1 MEGRKMS
8 KSSLSVLAKAVA
20 SKRGLT
26 QAEAER
32 FIATMFEVA
41 GAGIQE
47 DKLLKMKWLG
57 TFKITSV
64 KDRESVD
71 VNTGERILIEGRDKI
86 SFTPDNILKE
96 IINKPFAQFETV
108 VVNDGVDFSDIDE
121 KFANMEREEELQLQ
135 KEQELQLLKGQECHD
150 EEVVQEEQNAE
161 LPQKAELSQEE
172 EHSQE
177 VELNED
183 LPQEEELSQEEEHS
197 QEVELNEELPQE
209 AKKSQESLL
218 DAELESQEG
227 GQKDELPQEVNTPI
241 SEETVA
247 LSSELKN
254 AEISEDDIP
263 ETSEDN
269 ISQTSEDDI
278 PETSEDDIP
287 ETSEDN
293 ISQTSE
299 DTISKTEENGIP
311 EEVGMLISHLKE
323 NGSAAEEIERVEEAK
338 VKEEAEAPKAAEAH
352 VEKTPAEEKIVVS
365 QSDVENKKQ
374 SEYDETLD
382 EDEAYASDR
391 HHFVIPKYVV
401 ALVCVVFVALLGG
414 LCWFAF
420 IYGKMQARQ
429 EQMEMQ
435 LKAIK
440 PQPQPKPKP
449 KVVAPV
455 DTAKSVASL
464 DDKTDAENAPVNGAQ
479 ANNEQTDHSQL
490 AMKKKAKQ
498 DSIRMAQANNAV
510 KMAEKASEYLNDPR
524 IRTGAYRIVGVEK
537 TVTVKSGQTL
547 AGLSKLYLG
556 PGMECYMQAINGCS
570 EIKSG
575 QKVKIPK
582 LELKRKG
589 KKN

>member
-1 MEGRKMS
+1 
-8 KSSLSVLAKAVA
+8 
-20 SKRGLT
+20 
-26 QAEAER
+26 
-32 FIATMFEVA
+32 MFEVA
-41 GAGIQE
+41 GDGIQE

-57 TFKITSV
+57 AFKITSV

-108 VVNDGVDFSDIDE
+108 VVNDGIDFSDIDE
-121 KFANMEREEELQLQ
+121 KFANMEREEEELQLQ
-135 KEQELQLLKGQECHD
+135 KEQECHDKKEQECHD

-161 LPQKAELSQEE
+161 QPQKEDLSQEEEQPREE

-183 LPQEEELSQEEEHS
+183 LS
-197 QEVELNEELPQE
+197 QE

-218 DAELESQEG
+218 DAELQSQEG
-227 GQKDELPQEVNTPI
+227 GQKDELSQEANTPI

-254 AEISEDDIP
+254 AEISEDDIS

-269 ISQTSEDDI
+269 ISQTSD
-278 PETSEDDIP
+278 
-287 ETSEDN
+287 
-293 ISQTSE
+293 

-311 EEVGMLISHLKE
+311 EEVGMLISHLKKNE
-323 NGSAAEEIERVEEAK
+323 SEAEEIEKVEETK
-338 VKEEAEAPKAAEAH
+338 VKEEAEVPKAAEAH
-352 VEKTPAEEKIVVS
+352 VEKTPAEAKVVVS
-365 QSDVENKKQ
+365 QLNVENKKQ
-374 SEYDETLD
+374 PEYDETLD
-382 EDEAYASDR
+382 EDEAYASD
-391 HHFVIPKYVV
+391 HHHLVIPKYVV
-401 ALVCVVFVALLGG
+401 ALVSVVFVALLGG

-449 KVVAPV
+449 TVVAPV
-455 DTAKSVASL
+455 DTAKSVASS
-464 DDKTDAENAPVNGAQ
+464 DDKTDAENVLANGAQ
-479 ANNEQTDHSQL
+479 ANNEQTDHAQL

-510 KMAEKASEYLNDPR
+510 KMAEKASVYLNDPR

-537 TVTVKSGQTL
+537 TVTAKSGQTL

-570 EIKSG
+570 EIKPG

>member
-1 MEGRKMS
+1 MS

-41 GAGIQE
+41 GDGIQE

-96 IINKPFAQFETV
+96 IVNKPFAQFETV
-108 VVNDGVDFSDIDE
+108 VVNDGIDFSDIDE
-121 KFANMEREEELQLQ
+121 KFANMEREEEELQLQ
-135 KEQELQLLKGQECHD
+135 KEQECHD
-150 EEVVQEEQNAE
+150 EEVVQEEQ
-161 LPQKAELSQEE
+161 PQK
-172 EHSQE
+172 
-177 VELNED
+177 
-183 LPQEEELSQEEEHS
+183 EELSQEEE
-197 QEVELNEELPQE
+197 QP
-209 AKKSQESLL
+209 QESLL
-218 DAELESQEG
+218 DAELQSQEG
-227 GQKDELPQEVNTPI
+227 GQKDELSQEANTPI

-254 AEISEDDIP
+254 AEISEDDIS

-269 ISQTSEDDI
+269 ISQTSD
-278 PETSEDDIP
+278 
-287 ETSEDN
+287 
-293 ISQTSE
+293 

-323 NGSAAEEIERVEEAK
+323 NKSEAEEIERVEEAK
-338 VKEEAEAPKAAEAH
+338 VKEEAEVPKAAEAY
-352 VEKTPAEEKIVVS
+352 VEETPAEAKVVVS
-365 QSDVENKKQ
+365 QTNVENKKQ
-374 SEYDETLD
+374 PEYDETLD

-391 HHFVIPKYVV
+391 HHLVIPKYVV
-401 ALVCVVFVALLGG
+401 ALVSVVFVALLGG

-449 KVVAPV
+449 TVVAPV
-455 DTAKSVASL
+455 DTAKSVASS
-464 DDKTDAENAPVNGAQ
+464 DDKTDAENVLANGAQ
-479 ANNEQTDHSQL
+479 TNNEQTDHAQL

-510 KMAEKASEYLNDPR
+510 KMAEKASVYLNDPR

-537 TVTVKSGQTL
+537 TMTAKSGQTL

-570 EIKSG
+570 EIKPG

>member
-1 MEGRKMS
+1 MS

-41 GAGIQE
+41 GDGIQE

-108 VVNDGVDFSDIDE
+108 VVNDGIDFSDIDE

-135 KEQELQLLKGQECHD
+135 KEQECHD

-161 LPQKAELSQEE
+161 QPQKEELSQEEEQPREE

-177 VELNED
+177 VELNEN
-183 LPQEEELSQEEEHS
+183 LS
-197 QEVELNEELPQE
+197 QE

-218 DAELESQEG
+218 DAELQSQEG
-227 GQKDELPQEVNTPI
+227 GQKDELSQEVNTPI

-254 AEISEDDIP
+254 AEISEDDIS

-269 ISQTSEDDI
+269 ISQTSD
-278 PETSEDDIP
+278 
-287 ETSEDN
+287 
-293 ISQTSE
+293 

-323 NGSAAEEIERVEEAK
+323 NKSEAEEIERVEEAK
-338 VKEEAEAPKAAEAH
+338 VKEEAEVPKAAEAH
-352 VEKTPAEEKIVVS
+352 VEKTPEEAKVVVL
-365 QSDVENKKQ
+365 QSNVENKKQ
-374 SEYDETLD
+374 PEYAETLD
-382 EDEAYASDR
+382 EDEAYASD
-391 HHFVIPKYVV
+391 HHHLVIPKYVV
-401 ALVCVVFVALLGG
+401 ALVSVVFVALLGG

-449 KVVAPV
+449 TVVAPV
-455 DTAKSVASL
+455 DTAKSVASSA
-464 DDKTDAENAPVNGAQ
+464 DKTDAENALANGAQ
-479 ANNEQTDHSQL
+479 ANNEQTDHAQL

-510 KMAEKASEYLNDPR
+510 KMAEKASVYLNDPR

-537 TVTVKSGQTL
+537 TVTAKSGQTL

-570 EIKSG
+570 EIKPG

>member
-1 MEGRKMS
+1 MS

-108 VVNDGVDFSDIDE
+108 VVNDGVDFSEIDE
-121 KFANMEREEELQLQ
+121 KFANMEREEEELQLQ
-135 KEQELQLLKGQECHD
+135 KEQEQQLQKEQVSHD
-150 EEVVQEEQNAE
+150 EEVVLEEQNAE
-161 LPQKAELSQEE
+161 LPREEELPQKEELSQEE
-172 EHSQE
+172 EQPREEVHSQE
-177 VELNED
+177 VELNGD
-183 LPQEEELSQEEEHS
+183 LS
-197 QEVELNEELPQE
+197 QE

-218 DAELESQEG
+218 DAELQSQEG
-227 GQKDELPQEVNTPI
+227 GQKDELTHEVNTPI

-254 AEISEDDIP
+254 AEISEDDIS

-269 ISQTSEDDI
+269 
-278 PETSEDDIP
+278 IP

-293 ISQTSE
+293 ISQTSD

-311 EEVGMLISHLKE
+311 DEVGILISHLKE
-323 NGSAAEEIERVEEAK
+323 NDSAAEEIERVEEAK
-338 VKEEAEAPKAAEAH
+338 VKEEAEVPKAAEAH
-352 VEKTPAEEKIVVS
+352 VEKTPAEAKVVVS
-365 QSDVENKKQ
+365 QSNVEDKKQ
-374 SEYDETLD
+374 PEYDETLD

-391 HHFVIPKYVV
+391 HHLVIPKYVV
-401 ALVCVVFVALLGG
+401 ALVSVVFVALLGG

-449 KVVAPV
+449 TVVAPV
-455 DTAKSVASL
+455 DTAKSVASS
-464 DDKTDAENAPVNGAQ
+464 DDKTDAENVPANGAQ
-479 ANNEQTDHSQL
+479 VNNEQTDHAQL

-498 DSIRMAQANNAV
+498 DSIWMAQANNAV

-537 TVTVKSGQTL
+537 TVTAKSGQTL
-547 AGLSKLYLG
+547 AGLSKLHLG

-570 EIKSG
+570 EIKPG

>member
-41 GAGIQE
+41 GDGIQE

-108 VVNDGVDFSDIDE
+108 VVNDGIDFSDIDE
-121 KFANMEREEELQLQ
+121 KFANMEREEEELQLQ
-135 KEQELQLLKGQECHD
+135 KEQECHD

-161 LPQKAELSQEE
+161 LPQKEDLSQEEEQPREE

-183 LPQEEELSQEEEHS
+183 LS
-197 QEVELNEELPQE
+197 QE

-218 DAELESQEG
+218 DAELQSQEG
-227 GQKDELPQEVNTPI
+227 GQKDELSQEANTPI

-254 AEISEDDIP
+254 AEISEDDIS

-269 ISQTSEDDI
+269 ISQTSD
-278 PETSEDDIP
+278 
-287 ETSEDN
+287 
-293 ISQTSE
+293 

-323 NGSAAEEIERVEEAK
+323 NKSEAEEIEKVEETK
-338 VKEEAEAPKAAEAH
+338 VKEEAEVPKAAEAH
-352 VEKTPAEEKIVVS
+352 VEKTPEEAKVVVS
-365 QSDVENKKQ
+365 QSNVENKKQ
-374 SEYDETLD
+374 PEYDETLD

-391 HHFVIPKYVV
+391 HHLVIPKYVV
-401 ALVCVVFVALLGG
+401 ALVSVVFLALLGG

-455 DTAKSVASL
+455 DTAKSVASS
-464 DDKTDAENAPVNGAQ
+464 DDKTDAENALANGAQ
-479 ANNEQTDHSQL
+479 ANNEQTDHAQL

-510 KMAEKASEYLNDPR
+510 KMAEKASVYLNDPR

-537 TVTVKSGQTL
+537 TVTAKSGQTL

-570 EIKSG
+570 EIKPG

>member
-1 MEGRKMS
+1 MS

-41 GAGIQE
+41 GDGIQE

-108 VVNDGVDFSDIDE
+108 VVNDGIDFSDIDE
-121 KFANMEREEELQLQ
+121 KFANMEREEEELQLQ
-135 KEQELQLLKGQECHD
+135 KEQECHD

-161 LPQKAELSQEE
+161 QPQNEDLSQEE
-172 EHSQE
+172 EQ
-177 VELNED
+177 
-183 LPQEEELSQEEEHS
+183 P
-197 QEVELNEELPQE
+197 
-209 AKKSQESLL
+209 QESLL
-218 DAELESQEG
+218 DAELQSQEG
-227 GQKDELPQEVNTPI
+227 GKKDELSQEANTPI

-254 AEISEDDIP
+254 AEISKDDIS

-269 ISQTSEDDI
+269 ISQTSD
-278 PETSEDDIP
+278 
-287 ETSEDN
+287 
-293 ISQTSE
+293 

-323 NGSAAEEIERVEEAK
+323 NESEAEERVEEAK
-338 VKEEAEAPKAAEAH
+338 VKEEAEVPKAAEAY
-352 VEKTPAEEKIVVS
+352 VEETPAEAKVVVS
-365 QSDVENKKQ
+365 QTNVENKKQ
-374 SEYDETLD
+374 PEYDETLD
-382 EDEAYASDR
+382 EDEAYASD
-391 HHFVIPKYVV
+391 HHHLVIPKYVV
-401 ALVCVVFVALLGG
+401 ALVSVVFVALLGG

-455 DTAKSVASL
+455 DTAKSVASS
-464 DDKTDAENAPVNGAQ
+464 DDKTDAENVLANGAQ
-479 ANNEQTDHSQL
+479 TNNEQTDHAQL

-510 KMAEKASEYLNDPR
+510 KMAEKASVYLNDPR

-537 TVTVKSGQTL
+537 TVTAKSGQTL

-570 EIKSG
+570 EIKPG

-582 LELKRKG
+582 LKLKRKG

>member
-1 MEGRKMS
+1 MS

-41 GAGIQE
+41 GDGIQE

-108 VVNDGVDFSDIDE
+108 VVNDGIDFSDIDE
-121 KFANMEREEELQLQ
+121 KFANMEREEEELQLQ
-135 KEQELQLLKGQECHD
+135 KEQECHD
-150 EEVVQEEQNAE
+150 EEVVQEEQ
-161 LPQKAELSQEE
+161 PQKEELSQEEEQPREE

-183 LPQEEELSQEEEHS
+183 LS
-197 QEVELNEELPQE
+197 QE

-218 DAELESQEG
+218 DAELQSQEG
-227 GQKDELPQEVNTPI
+227 GKKDELSQEANTPI

-254 AEISEDDIP
+254 AEISEDNISV
-263 ETSEDN
+263 TSEDN
-269 ISQTSEDDI
+269 ISQTS
-278 PETSEDDIP
+278 
-287 ETSEDN
+287 N
-293 ISQTSE
+293 
-299 DTISKTEENGIP
+299 DTISQTEENGIP

-323 NGSAAEEIERVEEAK
+323 NKSEAEEIERVEEAK
-338 VKEEAEAPKAAEAH
+338 VKEEAEVPKAAEAH
-352 VEKTPAEEKIVVS
+352 VEKTPAEEKVVVS
-365 QSDVENKKQ
+365 QSNVENKKQ
-374 SEYDETLD
+374 PEYDETLD

-391 HHFVIPKYVV
+391 HHLVIPKYVV
-401 ALVCVVFVALLGG
+401 ALVSVVFVALLGG

-449 KVVAPV
+449 TVVAPV
-455 DTAKSVASL
+455 DTAKSVASS
-464 DDKTDAENAPVNGAQ
+464 DDKTDAENVQANGAQ
-479 ANNEQTDHSQL
+479 ANNEQTDHAQL

-510 KMAEKASEYLNDPR
+510 KMAEKASVYLNDPR

-537 TVTVKSGQTL
+537 TVTAKSGQTL

-570 EIKSG
+570 EIKPG

>member
-41 GAGIQE
+41 GDGIQE

-108 VVNDGVDFSDIDE
+108 VVNDGIDFSDIDE
-121 KFANMEREEELQLQ
+121 KFANMEREEEELQLQ
-135 KEQELQLLKGQECHD
+135 KEQECHD
-150 EEVVQEEQNAE
+150 EEMVQEEQNAE
-161 LPQKAELSQEE
+161 QPQ
-172 EHSQE
+172 
-177 VELNED
+177 NED
-183 LPQEEELSQEEEHS
+183 LS
-197 QEVELNEELPQE
+197 QE

-218 DAELESQEG
+218 DAELQSQEG
-227 GQKDELPQEVNTPI
+227 GQKDDLSQEANTPI

-247 LSSELKN
+247 LSSELKY
-254 AEISEDDIP
+254 AEISEDDIS

-269 ISQTSEDDI
+269 ISQTSD
-278 PETSEDDIP
+278 
-287 ETSEDN
+287 
-293 ISQTSE
+293 

-311 EEVGMLISHLKE
+311 EEVGILISHLKE
-323 NGSAAEEIERVEEAK
+323 NESEAEEIERVEEAK
-338 VKEEAEAPKAAEAH
+338 VKEEAEVPKAAEAH
-352 VEKTPAEEKIVVS
+352 VEKTPEEAKVVVS
-365 QSDVENKKQ
+365 QSNVENKKQ
-374 SEYDETLD
+374 PEYDETLD
-382 EDEAYASDR
+382 EDEAYASD
-391 HHFVIPKYVV
+391 HHHLVIPKYVV
-401 ALVCVVFVALLGG
+401 ALVSVVFVALLGG

-455 DTAKSVASL
+455 DTAKSVASS
-464 DDKTDAENAPVNGAQ
+464 DDKTDAENALANGVQ
-479 ANNEQTDHSQL
+479 ANNEQTDHAQL

-510 KMAEKASEYLNDPR
+510 KMAEKASVYLNDPR

-537 TVTVKSGQTL
+537 TVTTKSGQTL

-570 EIKSG
+570 EIKPG

>member
-41 GAGIQE
+41 GDGIQE

-96 IINKPFAQFETV
+96 IVNKPFAQFETV
-108 VVNDGVDFSDIDE
+108 VVNDGIDFSDIDE
-121 KFANMEREEELQLQ
+121 KFANMEREEEELQLQ
-135 KEQELQLLKGQECHD
+135 KEQECHD

-161 LPQKAELSQEE
+161 QPQNEDLSQEE
-172 EHSQE
+172 EQ
-177 VELNED
+177 
-183 LPQEEELSQEEEHS
+183 P
-197 QEVELNEELPQE
+197 
-209 AKKSQESLL
+209 QESLL
-218 DAELESQEG
+218 DAELQSQEG
-227 GQKDELPQEVNTPI
+227 GQKDELSQEANTPI

-254 AEISEDDIP
+254 AEISEDNISV
-263 ETSEDN
+263 TSEDN
-269 ISQTSEDDI
+269 ISQTSD
-278 PETSEDDIP
+278 
-287 ETSEDN
+287 
-293 ISQTSE
+293 

-323 NGSAAEEIERVEEAK
+323 NKSEAEEIERVEEAK
-338 VKEEAEAPKAAEAH
+338 VKEEAEVPKAAEVH
-352 VEKTPAEEKIVVS
+352 VEETPAEAKVVAS
-365 QSDVENKKQ
+365 QSNVENKKQ
-374 SEYDETLD
+374 PEYDETLN

-401 ALVCVVFVALLGG
+401 ALVSVVFVALLGG

-449 KVVAPV
+449 TVVAPV
-455 DTAKSVASL
+455 DTAKSVASS
-464 DDKTDAENAPVNGAQ
+464 DDKTDAENVQANGAQ
-479 ANNEQTDHSQL
+479 ANNEQTDHAQL

-510 KMAEKASEYLNDPR
+510 KMAEKASVYLNDPR

-537 TVTVKSGQTL
+537 TVTAKSGQTL

-570 EIKSG
+570 EIKPG

>member
-1 MEGRKMS
+1 MS

-121 KFANMEREEELQLQ
+121 KFANMEREEELLLQ
-135 KEQELQLLKGQECHD
+135 KEQERHD
-150 EEVVQEEQNAE
+150 DEMVLEEQNAE
-161 LPQKAELSQEE
+161 QPQELDQNVRQSREEEQSQENLPDAELQSQENLSDAKLQ
-172 EHSQE
+172 SQDDGE
-177 VELNED
+177 KND
-183 LPQEEELSQEEEHS
+183 L
-197 QEVELNEELPQE
+197 
-209 AKKSQESLL
+209 SQESLL
-218 DAELESQEG
+218 NEELTQENN
-227 GQKDELPQEVNTPI
+227 QKVEQPQEVKSPI
-241 SEETVA
+241 SEENVA

-254 AEISEDDIP
+254 V
-263 ETSEDN
+263 ETSADDF
-269 ISQTSEDDI
+269 SE
-278 PETSEDDIP
+278 T
-287 ETSEDN
+287 
-293 ISQTSE
+293 
-299 DTISKTEENGIP
+299 
-311 EEVGMLISHLKE
+311 
-323 NGSAAEEIERVEEAK
+323 
-338 VKEEAEAPKAAEAH
+338 
-352 VEKTPAEEKIVVS
+352 
-365 QSDVENKKQ
+365 
-374 SEYDETLD
+374 
-382 EDEAYASDR
+382 YASDR
-391 HHFVIPKYVV
+391 HHLVIPKYVV

-420 IYGKMQARQ
+420 TYGKMQARQ

-449 KVVAPV
+449 TVVASV
-455 DTAKSVASL
+455 DTAKSVASS
-464 DDKTDAENAPVNGAQ
+464 DDKTDAENAQANGAQ
-479 ANNEQTDHSQL
+479 ANNAQADHALL

-537 TVTVKSGQTL
+537 TVTAKSGQTL

-570 EIKSG
+570 EIKTG

>member
-41 GAGIQE
+41 GDGIQE

-108 VVNDGVDFSDIDE
+108 VVNDGIDFSDIDE
-121 KFANMEREEELQLQ
+121 KFANMEREEEQLQLQ
-135 KEQELQLLKGQECHD
+135 KEQECHD

-161 LPQKAELSQEE
+161 QPQKEELSQEEEQPREE

-183 LPQEEELSQEEEHS
+183 LS
-197 QEVELNEELPQE
+197 QE

-218 DAELESQEG
+218 DAELQSQEG
-227 GQKDELPQEVNTPI
+227 GQKDELSQEVNTPI

-254 AEISEDDIP
+254 AEISEDDIS

-269 ISQTSEDDI
+269 ISQTSD
-278 PETSEDDIP
+278 
-287 ETSEDN
+287 
-293 ISQTSE
+293 

-311 EEVGMLISHLKE
+311 EEVGMLISHLKKNE
-323 NGSAAEEIERVEEAK
+323 SEAEERVEEAK
-338 VKEEAEAPKAAEAH
+338 VKEEAEVPKAAEAH
-352 VEKTPAEEKIVVS
+352 VEKTPAEAKVVVS
-365 QSDVENKKQ
+365 QSNVENKKQ
-374 SEYDETLD
+374 PEYDETLD
-382 EDEAYASDR
+382 EDEAYASD
-391 HHFVIPKYVV
+391 HHHLVIPKYVV
-401 ALVCVVFVALLGG
+401 ALVSVVFVALLGG

-455 DTAKSVASL
+455 DTAKSVASS
-464 DDKTDAENAPVNGAQ
+464 DDKTDAANALANGAQ
-479 ANNEQTDHSQL
+479 ANNEQTDHAQL

-510 KMAEKASEYLNDPR
+510 KMAEKASVYLNDPR

-537 TVTVKSGQTL
+537 TVTAKSGQTL
-547 AGLSKLYLG
+547 AGLSKHYLG

-570 EIKSG
+570 EIKPG

>member
-1 MEGRKMS
+1 MEGRKMN

-41 GAGIQE
+41 GDGIQE

-108 VVNDGVDFSDIDE
+108 VVNDGIDFSDIDE
-121 KFANMEREEELQLQ
+121 KFANMEREEEELQLQ
-135 KEQELQLLKGQECHD
+135 KEQECHD
-150 EEVVQEEQNAE
+150 EEVVQEEQ
-161 LPQKAELSQEE
+161 PQKEELSQEEEQPREE

-183 LPQEEELSQEEEHS
+183 LSQEEE
-197 QEVELNEELPQE
+197 QP
-209 AKKSQESLL
+209 QESLL
-218 DAELESQEG
+218 DAELQAQEG
-227 GQKDELPQEVNTPI
+227 GQKDELFQEANTPI

-254 AEISEDDIP
+254 AEISEDDIS

-269 ISQTSEDDI
+269 ISQTSD
-278 PETSEDDIP
+278 
-287 ETSEDN
+287 
-293 ISQTSE
+293 

-323 NGSAAEEIERVEEAK
+323 NKSEAEEIERVEEAK
-338 VKEEAEAPKAAEAH
+338 VKEEAEVLKAAEAY
-352 VEKTPAEEKIVVS
+352 VEETPAEAKVVVS
-365 QSDVENKKQ
+365 QTNVENKKQ
-374 SEYDETLD
+374 LEYDETLD
-382 EDEAYASDR
+382 EDEAYTSDR
-391 HHFVIPKYVV
+391 HHLVIPKYVV
-401 ALVCVVFVALLGG
+401 ALVSVVFVALLGG

-455 DTAKSVASL
+455 DTAKSVASS
-464 DDKTDAENAPVNGAQ
+464 DDKTDAENVLANGAQ
-479 ANNEQTDHSQL
+479 ANNEQTDHAQL

-510 KMAEKASEYLNDPR
+510 KMAEKASVYLNDPR

-537 TVTVKSGQTL
+537 TVTAKSGQTL

-570 EIKSG
+570 EIKPG

>member
-1 MEGRKMS
+1 MS

-41 GAGIQE
+41 GDGIQE

-108 VVNDGVDFSDIDE
+108 VVNDGIDFSDIDE
-121 KFANMEREEELQLQ
+121 KFANMEREEEELQLQ
-135 KEQELQLLKGQECHD
+135 KEQECHDEKEQECHD

-161 LPQKAELSQEE
+161 QPQKEDLSQEEEQPREE

-183 LPQEEELSQEEEHS
+183 LS
-197 QEVELNEELPQE
+197 QE

-218 DAELESQEG
+218 DAELQSQEG
-227 GQKDELPQEVNTPI
+227 GQKDDLSQEANTPI

-254 AEISEDDIP
+254 AEISEDDIS

-269 ISQTSEDDI
+269 ISQTSD
-278 PETSEDDIP
+278 
-287 ETSEDN
+287 
-293 ISQTSE
+293 

-311 EEVGMLISHLKE
+311 EEVGMLISHLKKNE
-323 NGSAAEEIERVEEAK
+323 SEAEEIERVEEAK
-338 VKEEAEAPKAAEAH
+338 VKEEAEVPKAAEAH
-352 VEKTPAEEKIVVS
+352 VEKTPAEAKVVVS
-365 QSDVENKKQ
+365 QSNVENKKQ
-374 SEYDETLD
+374 PEYDETLD
-382 EDEAYASDR
+382 EDEAYASD
-391 HHFVIPKYVV
+391 HHHLVIPKYVV
-401 ALVCVVFVALLGG
+401 ALVSVVFVALLGG

-449 KVVAPV
+449 TVVAPV
-455 DTAKSVASL
+455 DTAKSVASS
-464 DDKTDAENAPVNGAQ
+464 DDKTDAENALANGAQ
-479 ANNEQTDHSQL
+479 ANNEQTDHAQL

-510 KMAEKASEYLNDPR
+510 KMAEKASVYLNDPR

-537 TVTVKSGQTL
+537 TVTAKSGQTL

-570 EIKSG
+570 EIKPG

>member
-1 MEGRKMS
+1 MEGRKMN

-41 GAGIQE
+41 GASIQE

-86 SFTPDNILKE
+86 SFTPDNIMKE

-121 KFANMEREEELQLQ
+121 KFANMEREEEELRLQ
-135 KEQELQLLKGQECHD
+135 KEQECHD
-150 EEVVQEEQNAE
+150 DEVVLEEQNAE
-161 LPQKAELSQEE
+161 QPQELDQNVRQSREEEQSQENLPDAELQSQENLPDAE
-172 EHSQE
+172 LQSQDDGE
-177 VELNED
+177 KND
-183 LPQEEELSQEEEHS
+183 L
-197 QEVELNEELPQE
+197 
-209 AKKSQESLL
+209 SQESLL
-218 DAELESQEG
+218 NEELTQENN
-227 GQKDELPQEVNTPI
+227 QKVEQPQEVKSPI
-241 SEETVA
+241 SEENVA

-254 AEISEDDIP
+254 V
-263 ETSEDN
+263 ETSADDF
-269 ISQTSEDDI
+269 SE
-278 PETSEDDIP
+278 T
-287 ETSEDN
+287 
-293 ISQTSE
+293 
-299 DTISKTEENGIP
+299 
-311 EEVGMLISHLKE
+311 
-323 NGSAAEEIERVEEAK
+323 
-338 VKEEAEAPKAAEAH
+338 
-352 VEKTPAEEKIVVS
+352 
-365 QSDVENKKQ
+365 
-374 SEYDETLD
+374 
-382 EDEAYASDR
+382 YASDR
-391 HHFVIPKYVV
+391 HHLVIPKYVV

-420 IYGKMQARQ
+420 TYGKMQARQ

-435 LKAIK
+435 LKATQSQSK
-440 PQPQPKPKP
+440 P
-449 KVVAPV
+449 VAAVPV
-455 DTAKSVASL
+455 DTAKSVASSDEKDL
-464 DDKTDAENAPVNGAQ
+464 SAKMDVESAQANGAQ
-479 ANNEQTDHSQL
+479 ANNAQADHAQL

-537 TVTVKSGQTL
+537 TVTAKSGQTL

-570 EIKSG
+570 EIKTG

>member
-1 MEGRKMS
+1 MS

-32 FIATMFEVA
+32 FITTMFEVA
-41 GAGIQE
+41 GDGIQE

-108 VVNDGVDFSDIDE
+108 VVNDGIDFSDIDE
-121 KFANMEREEELQLQ
+121 KFANMEREEEELQLQ
-135 KEQELQLLKGQECHD
+135 KEQECHD

-161 LPQKAELSQEE
+161 QPQKEDLSQEE
-172 EHSQE
+172 EQ
-177 VELNED
+177 
-183 LPQEEELSQEEEHS
+183 P
-197 QEVELNEELPQE
+197 
-209 AKKSQESLL
+209 QESLL
-218 DAELESQEG
+218 DAELQSQEG
-227 GQKDELPQEVNTPI
+227 GQKDELSQEANTPI

-254 AEISEDDIP
+254 AEISEDDIS

-269 ISQTSEDDI
+269 ISQTSD
-278 PETSEDDIP
+278 
-287 ETSEDN
+287 
-293 ISQTSE
+293 

-323 NGSAAEEIERVEEAK
+323 NESEAEEIERVEEVK
-338 VKEEAEAPKAAEAH
+338 VKEEAEVPKAAEAH
-352 VEKTPAEEKIVVS
+352 VEKTPAEAKVVVS
-365 QSDVENKKQ
+365 QSNVENKKQ
-374 SEYDETLD
+374 PEYDETLD

-391 HHFVIPKYVV
+391 HHLVIPKYVV
-401 ALVCVVFVALLGG
+401 ALVSVVFVALLGG

-449 KVVAPV
+449 TVVAPV
-455 DTAKSVASL
+455 DIAKSVASS
-464 DDKTDAENAPVNGAQ
+464 DDKTDAENVQANGAQ
-479 ANNEQTDHSQL
+479 ANNEQTDHAQL

-510 KMAEKASEYLNDPR
+510 KMAEKASVYLNDPR

-537 TVTVKSGQTL
+537 TVTAKSGQTL

-570 EIKSG
+570 EIKPG

>member
-1 MEGRKMS
+1 MEGRKMN

-86 SFTPDNILKE
+86 SFTPDNIMKE

-121 KFANMEREEELQLQ
+121 KFANMEREEEELRLQ
-135 KEQELQLLKGQECHD
+135 KEQECHD

-161 LPQKAELSQEE
+161 QPQK
-172 EHSQE
+172 
-177 VELNED
+177 
-183 LPQEEELSQEEEHS
+183 EELSQEEEHS
-197 QEVELNEELPQE
+197 LEVELNENLSQE

-218 DAELESQEG
+218 NAELLSQEGGQKEELSQEG
-227 GQKDELPQEVNTPI
+227 GQKDELSQEVNTPI

-254 AEISEDDIP
+254 AEISEDDIS

-269 ISQTSEDDI
+269 ISQTSD
-278 PETSEDDIP
+278 
-287 ETSEDN
+287 
-293 ISQTSE
+293 

-323 NGSAAEEIERVEEAK
+323 NESEAEERVEEAK
-338 VKEEAEAPKAAEAH
+338 VKEEAEVPKAAEAH
-352 VEKTPAEEKIVVS
+352 VEKTPAEAKVVVS
-365 QSDVENKKQ
+365 QSNVENKKQ
-374 SEYDETLD
+374 PEYDETLD
-382 EDEAYASDR
+382 EDEAYASD
-391 HHFVIPKYVV
+391 HHHLVIPKYVV
-401 ALVCVVFVALLGG
+401 ALVSVVFVALLGG

-420 IYGKMQARQ
+420 IYGRMQARQ

-455 DTAKSVASL
+455 DTAKSVASS
-464 DDKTDAENAPVNGAQ
+464 DDKTDAENVLANGAQ
-479 ANNEQTDHSQL
+479 ANNEQTDHAQL

-510 KMAEKASEYLNDPR
+510 KMAEKASVYLNDPR

-537 TVTVKSGQTL
+537 TVTAKSGQTL

-570 EIKSG
+570 EIKPG

>member
-1 MEGRKMS
+1 MEGRKMN

-86 SFTPDNILKE
+86 SFTPDNIMKE

-121 KFANMEREEELQLQ
+121 KFANMEREEEELQLQ
-135 KEQELQLLKGQECHD
+135 KEQECHD
-150 EEVVQEEQNAE
+150 EEGVQEEQNAE
-161 LPQKAELSQEE
+161 QPQKEELSQEEEQPREE

-183 LPQEEELSQEEEHS
+183 LS
-197 QEVELNEELPQE
+197 QE

-218 DAELESQEG
+218 DAELQSQEG
-227 GQKDELPQEVNTPI
+227 GQKDELSQEANTPI

-254 AEISEDDIP
+254 AEISEDDIS

-269 ISQTSEDDI
+269 ISQTSD
-278 PETSEDDIP
+278 
-287 ETSEDN
+287 
-293 ISQTSE
+293 

-323 NGSAAEEIERVEEAK
+323 NESEAEERVEEAK
-338 VKEEAEAPKAAEAH
+338 VKEEAEVPKAAEAH
-352 VEKTPAEEKIVVS
+352 VEKTPAEAKVVVS
-365 QSDVENKKQ
+365 QSNVENKKQ
-374 SEYDETLD
+374 PEYDETLD
-382 EDEAYASDR
+382 EDEAYASD
-391 HHFVIPKYVV
+391 HHHLVIPKYVV
-401 ALVCVVFVALLGG
+401 ALVSVVFVALLGG

-420 IYGKMQARQ
+420 IYGRMQARQ

-455 DTAKSVASL
+455 DTAKSVASS
-464 DDKTDAENAPVNGAQ
+464 DDKTDAENVLANGAQ
-479 ANNEQTDHSQL
+479 ANNEQTDHAQL

-510 KMAEKASEYLNDPR
+510 KMAEKASVYLNDPR

-537 TVTVKSGQTL
+537 TVTAKSGQTL

-570 EIKSG
+570 EIKPG

>member
-121 KFANMEREEELQLQ
+121 KFANMEREEELLLQ
-135 KEQELQLLKGQECHD
+135 KEQERHD
-150 EEVVQEEQNAE
+150 DEVVLEEQNAE
-161 LPQKAELSQEE
+161 QPQELDQNVRQSREEEQSQENLPDAELQSQENNLSDAE
-172 EHSQE
+172 LQSQE
-177 VELNED
+177 NLSDAKLQSQDDGEKND
-183 LPQEEELSQEEEHS
+183 L
-197 QEVELNEELPQE
+197 
-209 AKKSQESLL
+209 SQESLL
-218 DAELESQEG
+218 NEELTQENN
-227 GQKDELPQEVNTPI
+227 QKVEQPQEVKSPI
-241 SEETVA
+241 SEENVA

-254 AEISEDDIP
+254 V
-263 ETSEDN
+263 ETSADDF
-269 ISQTSEDDI
+269 SE
-278 PETSEDDIP
+278 T
-287 ETSEDN
+287 
-293 ISQTSE
+293 
-299 DTISKTEENGIP
+299 
-311 EEVGMLISHLKE
+311 
-323 NGSAAEEIERVEEAK
+323 
-338 VKEEAEAPKAAEAH
+338 
-352 VEKTPAEEKIVVS
+352 
-365 QSDVENKKQ
+365 
-374 SEYDETLD
+374 
-382 EDEAYASDR
+382 YASD
-391 HHFVIPKYVV
+391 HHHLVIPKYVV

-420 IYGKMQARQ
+420 TYGKMQARQ

-449 KVVAPV
+449 TVVAPV
-455 DTAKSVASL
+455 DTAKSVASS
-464 DDKTDAENAPVNGAQ
+464 DDKTDAKNVLANGAQ
-479 ANNEQTDHSQL
+479 ANNEQTDHAQL
-490 AMKKKAKQ
+490 AMKKKARQ

-537 TVTVKSGQTL
+537 TVTAKSGQTL

-570 EIKSG
+570 EIKTG

-589 KKN
+589 KKNKSAM

>member
-32 FIATMFEVA
+32 FITTMFEVA
-41 GAGIQE
+41 GDGIQE

-108 VVNDGVDFSDIDE
+108 VVNDGIDFSDIDE
-121 KFANMEREEELQLQ
+121 KFANMEREEEELQLQ
-135 KEQELQLLKGQECHD
+135 KEQECHD

-161 LPQKAELSQEE
+161 Q
-172 EHSQE
+172 
-177 VELNED
+177 
-183 LPQEEELSQEEEHS
+183 PQEEEQ
-197 QEVELNEELPQE
+197 P
-209 AKKSQESLL
+209 QESLL
-218 DAELESQEG
+218 DAELQSQEG
-227 GQKDELPQEVNTPI
+227 GQKDELSQEANTPI

-254 AEISEDDIP
+254 AEISEDDIS

-269 ISQTSEDDI
+269 ISQTSED
-278 PETSEDDIP
+278 
-287 ETSEDN
+287 N
-293 ISQTSE
+293 ISQTSD

-323 NGSAAEEIERVEEAK
+323 NKSEAEEIERVEEAK
-338 VKEEAEAPKAAEAH
+338 VKEEAEVPKATEAY
-352 VEKTPAEEKIVVS
+352 VEETPAEAKVVAS
-365 QSDVENKKQ
+365 QSNVENKKQ
-374 SEYDETLD
+374 PEYDETLD

-391 HHFVIPKYVV
+391 HHLVIPKYVV
-401 ALVCVVFVALLGG
+401 ALVSVVFVALLGG

-455 DTAKSVASL
+455 DTAKSVASS
-464 DDKTDAENAPVNGAQ
+464 DDKTDAENVLANGAQ
-479 ANNEQTDHSQL
+479 TNNEQTDHAQL
-490 AMKKKAKQ
+490 TMKKKAKQ

-510 KMAEKASEYLNDPR
+510 KMAEKASVYLNDPR

-537 TVTVKSGQTL
+537 TVTAKSGQTL

-570 EIKSG
+570 EIKPG

>member
-1 MEGRKMS
+1 MS

-41 GAGIQE
+41 GDGIQE

-108 VVNDGVDFSDIDE
+108 VVNDGIDFSDIDE
-121 KFANMEREEELQLQ
+121 KFANMEREEEELQLQ
-135 KEQELQLLKGQECHD
+135 KEQECHD

-161 LPQKAELSQEE
+161 QPQKEELSQVEE
-172 EHSQE
+172 QPREENLSQE

-183 LPQEEELSQEEEHS
+183 LS
-197 QEVELNEELPQE
+197 QE

-218 DAELESQEG
+218 DAELQSQEG
-227 GQKDELPQEVNTPI
+227 GQKDDLSQEANTPI

-254 AEISEDDIP
+254 AEISEDDIS

-269 ISQTSEDDI
+269 ISQTSD
-278 PETSEDDIP
+278 
-287 ETSEDN
+287 
-293 ISQTSE
+293 

-311 EEVGMLISHLKE
+311 EEVGMLISHLKKNE
-323 NGSAAEEIERVEEAK
+323 SEAEEIEKVEETK
-338 VKEEAEAPKAAEAH
+338 VKEEAEVPKAAEAH
-352 VEKTPAEEKIVVS
+352 VEKTPEEAKVVVS
-365 QSDVENKKQ
+365 QSNVENKKQ
-374 SEYDETLD
+374 PEYDETLD
-382 EDEAYASDR
+382 EDEAYASD
-391 HHFVIPKYVV
+391 HHHLVIPKYVV
-401 ALVCVVFVALLGG
+401 ALVSVVFVALLGG

-455 DTAKSVASL
+455 DTAKSVASS
-464 DDKTDAENAPVNGAQ
+464 DDKTDAANALANGAQ
-479 ANNEQTDHSQL
+479 ANNEQTDHAQL

-510 KMAEKASEYLNDPR
+510 KMAEKASVYLNDPR

-537 TVTVKSGQTL
+537 TVTAKSGQTL
-547 AGLSKLYLG
+547 AGLSKHYLG

-570 EIKSG
+570 EIKPG

>member
-41 GAGIQE
+41 GDGIQE

-96 IINKPFAQFETV
+96 IVNKPFAQFETV
-108 VVNDGVDFSDIDE
+108 VVNDGIDFSDIDE
-121 KFANMEREEELQLQ
+121 KFANMEREEEELQLQ
-135 KEQELQLLKGQECHD
+135 KEQECHD
-150 EEVVQEEQNAE
+150 EEVVQEEQ
-161 LPQKAELSQEE
+161 PQKEELSQEEEQPREE

-183 LPQEEELSQEEEHS
+183 LS
-197 QEVELNEELPQE
+197 QE

-218 DAELESQEG
+218 DAELQSQEG
-227 GQKDELPQEVNTPI
+227 GKKDELSQEANTPI

-254 AEISEDDIP
+254 AEISEDNISV
-263 ETSEDN
+263 TSEDN
-269 ISQTSEDDI
+269 ISQTSD
-278 PETSEDDIP
+278 
-287 ETSEDN
+287 
-293 ISQTSE
+293 

-311 EEVGMLISHLKE
+311 EEIGMLISHLKE
-323 NGSAAEEIERVEEAK
+323 NKSEAEEIERVEEAK
-338 VKEEAEAPKAAEAH
+338 VKEEVEVPKAAEAY
-352 VEKTPAEEKIVVS
+352 VEETPAEAKVVVS
-365 QSDVENKKQ
+365 QTNVENKKQ
-374 SEYDETLD
+374 PEYDETLD

-391 HHFVIPKYVV
+391 HHLVIPKYVV
-401 ALVCVVFVALLGG
+401 ALVSVVFVALLGG

-449 KVVAPV
+449 TVVAPV
-455 DTAKSVASL
+455 DTAKSVASS
-464 DDKTDAENAPVNGAQ
+464 DDKTDAENVLANGAQ
-479 ANNEQTDHSQL
+479 ANSEQTDHAQL

-498 DSIRMAQANNAV
+498 DSIRMVQANNAV
-510 KMAEKASEYLNDPR
+510 KMAEKASVYLNDPR

-537 TVTVKSGQTL
+537 TVTAKSGQTL

-570 EIKSG
+570 EIKPG

-582 LELKRKG
+582 LKLKRKG

>member
-1 MEGRKMS
+1 MEGRKMN

-41 GAGIQE
+41 GDGIQE

-96 IINKPFAQFETV
+96 IVNKPFAQFETV
-108 VVNDGVDFSDIDE
+108 VVNDGIDFSDIDE
-121 KFANMEREEELQLQ
+121 KFANMEREEEELQLQ
-135 KEQELQLLKGQECHD
+135 KEQECHD
-150 EEVVQEEQNAE
+150 EEVVQEELNAE
-161 LPQKAELSQEE
+161 QPQNEDLSQEE
-172 EHSQE
+172 EQ
-177 VELNED
+177 
-183 LPQEEELSQEEEHS
+183 P
-197 QEVELNEELPQE
+197 
-209 AKKSQESLL
+209 QESLL
-218 DAELESQEG
+218 DAELQSQEG
-227 GQKDELPQEVNTPI
+227 GKKDELSQEANTPI

-254 AEISEDDIP
+254 AEISEDNISV
-263 ETSEDN
+263 TSEDN
-269 ISQTSEDDI
+269 ISQTSD
-278 PETSEDDIP
+278 
-287 ETSEDN
+287 
-293 ISQTSE
+293 

-323 NGSAAEEIERVEEAK
+323 NESEAEERVEEAK
-338 VKEEAEAPKAAEAH
+338 VKEEAEVPKAAEAH
-352 VEKTPAEEKIVVS
+352 VEKTPAEAKVVVS
-365 QSDVENKKQ
+365 QSNVENKKQ
-374 SEYDETLD
+374 PESDETLD
-382 EDEAYASDR
+382 EDEAYASD
-391 HHFVIPKYVV
+391 HHHLVIPNYVV
-401 ALVCVVFVALLGG
+401 ALVSVVFVALLGG

-420 IYGKMQARQ
+420 IYGRMQARQ

-449 KVVAPV
+449 TVVAPV
-455 DTAKSVASL
+455 DTAKSVASS
-464 DDKTDAENAPVNGAQ
+464 DDKTDAENVLANGAQ
-479 ANNEQTDHSQL
+479 ANNEQTDHAQL

-510 KMAEKASEYLNDPR
+510 KMAEKASVYLNDPR

-537 TVTVKSGQTL
+537 TVTAKSGQTL

-570 EIKSG
+570 EIKPG

>member
-1 MEGRKMS
+1 MS

-121 KFANMEREEELQLQ
+121 KFANMEREEEELQLQ
-135 KEQELQLLKGQECHD
+135 KEQEQQLQKEQVSHD

-161 LPQKAELSQEE
+161 LPREEELSQEE
-172 EHSQE
+172 VHSQE
-177 VELNED
+177 VELNGD
-183 LPQEEELSQEEEHS
+183 
-197 QEVELNEELPQE
+197 LPQE

-218 DAELESQEG
+218 NAELQSQEG
-227 GQKDELPQEVNTPI
+227 GQKDELSHEVNTPI

-254 AEISEDDIP
+254 AEISEDDIL

-269 ISQTSEDDI
+269 
-278 PETSEDDIP
+278 IP

-293 ISQTSE
+293 LSQTSD

-311 EEVGMLISHLKE
+311 DEVGILISHLKE
-323 NGSAAEEIERVEEAK
+323 NDSAAEEIERVEEAK
-338 VKEEAEAPKAAEAH
+338 VNEEAEVPKAAEAH
-352 VEKTPAEEKIVVS
+352 VEKTPAEAKVVVS
-365 QSDVENKKQ
+365 QSNAENKKQ
-374 SEYDETLD
+374 PEYDETLD

-391 HHFVIPKYVV
+391 HHLVIPKYVV
-401 ALVCVVFVALLGG
+401 ALVSVVFVALLGG

-455 DTAKSVASL
+455 DTAKSVASS
-464 DDKTDAENAPVNGAQ
+464 DDKTDAENVPANGAQ
-479 ANNEQTDHSQL
+479 ANNEQTDHAQL

-537 TVTVKSGQTL
+537 TVTAKSGQTL
-547 AGLSKLYLG
+547 AGLSKLHLG

-570 EIKSG
+570 EIKPG

>member
-41 GAGIQE
+41 GDGIQE

-108 VVNDGVDFSDIDE
+108 VVNDGIDFSDIDE
-121 KFANMEREEELQLQ
+121 KFANMEREEEELQLQ
-135 KEQELQLLKGQECHD
+135 KEQECHD

-161 LPQKAELSQEE
+161 QPQKEELSQEE

-183 LPQEEELSQEEEHS
+183 LS
-197 QEVELNEELPQE
+197 QE

-218 DAELESQEG
+218 DAELQSQEG
-227 GQKDELPQEVNTPI
+227 GQKDELSQEVNTPI

-254 AEISEDDIP
+254 AEISEDDIS

-269 ISQTSEDDI
+269 ISQTSD
-278 PETSEDDIP
+278 
-287 ETSEDN
+287 
-293 ISQTSE
+293 

-323 NGSAAEEIERVEEAK
+323 NKSEAEEIERVEEAK
-338 VKEEAEAPKAAEAH
+338 VKEEAELPKAAEAH
-352 VEKTPAEEKIVVS
+352 VEKTPAEAKVVVS
-365 QSDVENKKQ
+365 QSNVENKKQ
-374 SEYDETLD
+374 PEYDETLD
-382 EDEAYASDR
+382 EDEAYASD
-391 HHFVIPKYVV
+391 HHHLVIPKYVV
-401 ALVCVVFVALLGG
+401 ALVSVVFVALLGG

-449 KVVAPV
+449 TVVAPV
-455 DTAKSVASL
+455 DTAKSVASS
-464 DDKTDAENAPVNGAQ
+464 DDKTDAENVLANGAQ
-479 ANNEQTDHSQL
+479 ANNEQTDHAQL

-510 KMAEKASEYLNDPR
+510 KMAEKASVYLNDPR

-537 TVTVKSGQTL
+537 TVTAKSGQTL

-570 EIKSG
+570 EIKPG

>member
-108 VVNDGVDFSDIDE
+108 VVNDGIDFSDIDE
-121 KFANMEREEELQLQ
+121 KFANMEREEEELQLQ
-135 KEQELQLLKGQECHD
+135 KEQECHD

-161 LPQKAELSQEE
+161 QPQKEELSQEE
-172 EHSQE
+172 EQPREEEYSQE
-177 VELNED
+177 VELNEN
-183 LPQEEELSQEEEHS
+183 LS
-197 QEVELNEELPQE
+197 QE

-218 DAELESQEG
+218 DAELQSQEG
-227 GQKDELPQEVNTPI
+227 GQKDELSQEANTPI
-241 SEETVA
+241 SEEMVA

-254 AEISEDDIP
+254 AEISEDDIS

-269 ISQTSEDDI
+269 ISQTSDDI
-278 PETSEDDIP
+278 
-287 ETSEDN
+287 
-293 ISQTSE
+293 
-299 DTISKTEENGIP
+299 ISKTEENGIP
-311 EEVGMLISHLKE
+311 EEVGILISHLKE
-323 NGSAAEEIERVEEAK
+323 NESEAEEIERVEEAK
-338 VKEEAEAPKAAEAH
+338 VKEEAEVPKAAEAH
-352 VEKTPAEEKIVVS
+352 VEKTPAEAKVVVS
-365 QSDVENKKQ
+365 QSNVENKKQ
-374 SEYDETLD
+374 PEYDETLD
-382 EDEAYASDR
+382 EDEAYASD
-391 HHFVIPKYVV
+391 HHHLVIPKYVV
-401 ALVCVVFVALLGG
+401 ALVSVVFVALLGG

-449 KVVAPV
+449 TVVAPV
-455 DTAKSVASL
+455 DTAKSVASS
-464 DDKTDAENAPVNGAQ
+464 DDKTDAENALANGAQ
-479 ANNEQTDHSQL
+479 ANNEQTDHAQL

-510 KMAEKASEYLNDPR
+510 KMAEKASVYLNDPR

-537 TVTVKSGQTL
+537 TVTAKSGQTL
-547 AGLSKLYLG
+547 AGLSKHYLG

-570 EIKSG
+570 EIKPG

>member
-41 GAGIQE
+41 GDGIQE

-108 VVNDGVDFSDIDE
+108 VVNDGIDFSDIDE
-121 KFANMEREEELQLQ
+121 KFANMEREEEELQLQ
-135 KEQELQLLKGQECHD
+135 KEQECHD

-161 LPQKAELSQEE
+161 QPQKEELSQEEEQPREE

-183 LPQEEELSQEEEHS
+183 LS
-197 QEVELNEELPQE
+197 QE

-218 DAELESQEG
+218 DAELQSQEG
-227 GQKDELPQEVNTPI
+227 GQKDELSQEVNTPI

-254 AEISEDDIP
+254 AEISEDDIS

-269 ISQTSEDDI
+269 ISQTSD
-278 PETSEDDIP
+278 
-287 ETSEDN
+287 
-293 ISQTSE
+293 

-323 NGSAAEEIERVEEAK
+323 NKSEAEEIERVEEAK
-338 VKEEAEAPKAAEAH
+338 VKEEAEVPKAAEAH
-352 VEKTPAEEKIVVS
+352 VEKTPAEAKVVVS
-365 QSDVENKKQ
+365 QSNVENKKQ
-374 SEYDETLD
+374 PEYDETLD
-382 EDEAYASDR
+382 EDEAYASDQ
-391 HHFVIPKYVV
+391 HHLVIPKYVV
-401 ALVCVVFVALLGG
+401 ALVSVVFVALLGG

-440 PQPQPKPKP
+440 SQPQPKPKP
-449 KVVAPV
+449 TVVAPV
-455 DTAKSVASL
+455 DTAKSVASS
-464 DDKTDAENAPVNGAQ
+464 DDKTDAENVLANGAQ
-479 ANNEQTDHSQL
+479 ANNEQTDHAQL

-510 KMAEKASEYLNDPR
+510 KMAEKASVYLNDPR

-537 TVTVKSGQTL
+537 TVTAKSGQTL

-570 EIKSG
+570 EIKPG

>member
-1 MEGRKMS
+1 MS

-41 GAGIQE
+41 GDGIQE

-108 VVNDGVDFSDIDE
+108 VVNDGIDFSDIDE
-121 KFANMEREEELQLQ
+121 KFANMEREEEELQFQ
-135 KEQELQLLKGQECHD
+135 KEQECHD

-161 LPQKAELSQEE
+161 QPQKEEQSQEE
-172 EHSQE
+172 EQPRE
-177 VELNED
+177 ED
-183 LPQEEELSQEEEHS
+183 LS
-197 QEVELNEELPQE
+197 QE

-218 DAELESQEG
+218 DAELQSQEG
-227 GQKDELPQEVNTPI
+227 GQKDELSQEVNTPI

-254 AEISEDDIP
+254 AEISEDDIS

-269 ISQTSEDDI
+269 ISQTSD
-278 PETSEDDIP
+278 
-287 ETSEDN
+287 
-293 ISQTSE
+293 

-311 EEVGMLISHLKE
+311 EEVGILISHLKE
-323 NGSAAEEIERVEEAK
+323 NESEAEEIERVEEAK
-338 VKEEAEAPKAAEAH
+338 VKEKAEVPKAAEAH
-352 VEKTPAEEKIVVS
+352 VEKTPAEAKVVAS
-365 QSDVENKKQ
+365 QSNVEDKKQ
-374 SEYDETLD
+374 PEYDETLD

-391 HHFVIPKYVV
+391 HHLVIPKYVV
-401 ALVCVVFVALLGG
+401 ALVSVVFVALLGG

-440 PQPQPKPKP
+440 PQPQLKPKP

-455 DTAKSVASL
+455 DTAKSVASS
-464 DDKTDAENAPVNGAQ
+464 DDKTDAENALANGAQ
-479 ANNEQTDHSQL
+479 ANNEQTDHAQL

-510 KMAEKASEYLNDPR
+510 KMAEKASVYLNDPR

-537 TVTVKSGQTL
+537 TVTAKSGQTL

-570 EIKSG
+570 EIKPG

>member
-1 MEGRKMS
+1 MS

-41 GAGIQE
+41 GDGIQE

-108 VVNDGVDFSDIDE
+108 VVNDGIDFSDIDE
-121 KFANMEREEELQLQ
+121 KFANMEREEEELQLQ
-135 KEQELQLLKGQECHD
+135 KEQECHD

-161 LPQKAELSQEE
+161 QPQK
-172 EHSQE
+172 
-177 VELNED
+177 ED
-183 LPQEEELSQEEEHS
+183 LS
-197 QEVELNEELPQE
+197 QE

-218 DAELESQEG
+218 DAELQSQEG
-227 GQKDELPQEVNTPI
+227 GQKDELSQEVNTPI

-254 AEISEDDIP
+254 AEISEDDIS

-269 ISQTSEDDI
+269 ISQTSD
-278 PETSEDDIP
+278 
-287 ETSEDN
+287 
-293 ISQTSE
+293 

-311 EEVGMLISHLKE
+311 EEVGMLISHLKKNE
-323 NGSAAEEIERVEEAK
+323 FEAEEIEKVEETK
-338 VKEEAEAPKAAEAH
+338 VKEEAEVPKAAEAH
-352 VEKTPAEEKIVVS
+352 VEKTPEEAKVVVS
-365 QSDVENKKQ
+365 QSNVENKKQ
-374 SEYDETLD
+374 PEYDETLD
-382 EDEAYASDR
+382 EDEAYASD
-391 HHFVIPKYVV
+391 HHHLVIPKYVV
-401 ALVCVVFVALLGG
+401 ALVSVVFVALLGG

-449 KVVAPV
+449 TVVAPV
-455 DTAKSVASL
+455 DTAKSVASS
-464 DDKTDAENAPVNGAQ
+464 DDKTDAENVLANGAQ
-479 ANNEQTDHSQL
+479 ANNEQTDHAQL

-510 KMAEKASEYLNDPR
+510 KMAEKASVYLNDPR

-537 TVTVKSGQTL
+537 TVTAKSGQTL

-570 EIKSG
+570 EIKPG

>member
-41 GAGIQE
+41 GDGIQE

-108 VVNDGVDFSDIDE
+108 VVNDGIDFSDIDE
-121 KFANMEREEELQLQ
+121 KFANMEREEEELQLQ
-135 KEQELQLLKGQECHD
+135 KEQECHD

-161 LPQKAELSQEE
+161 QPQKEELSQEEEQPREE

-183 LPQEEELSQEEEHS
+183 LS
-197 QEVELNEELPQE
+197 QE

-218 DAELESQEG
+218 DAELQSQEG
-227 GQKDELPQEVNTPI
+227 GQKDELSQEANTPI

-254 AEISEDDIP
+254 AEISEDDIS

-269 ISQTSEDDI
+269 VSQTSD
-278 PETSEDDIP
+278 
-287 ETSEDN
+287 
-293 ISQTSE
+293 

-311 EEVGMLISHLKE
+311 EEVGILISHLKE
-323 NGSAAEEIERVEEAK
+323 NESEAEEIERVEEAK
-338 VKEEAEAPKAAEAH
+338 VKEEPEVPKAAEAH
-352 VEKTPAEEKIVVS
+352 VEKTPAEAKVVVS
-365 QSDVENKKQ
+365 QSNVENKKQ
-374 SEYDETLD
+374 PEYDETLD
-382 EDEAYASDR
+382 EDEAYASD
-391 HHFVIPKYVV
+391 HHHLVIPKYVV
-401 ALVCVVFVALLGG
+401 ALVSVVFVALLGG

-449 KVVAPV
+449 TVVAPV
-455 DTAKSVASL
+455 DTAKSVASS
-464 DDKTDAENAPVNGAQ
+464 DDKTDAENVLANGAQ
-479 ANNEQTDHSQL
+479 ANNEQTDHAQL

-510 KMAEKASEYLNDPR
+510 KMAEKASVYLNDPR

-537 TVTVKSGQTL
+537 TVTAKSGQTL

-570 EIKSG
+570 EIKPG

>member
-1 MEGRKMS
+1 MS

-41 GAGIQE
+41 GDGIQE

-108 VVNDGVDFSDIDE
+108 VVNDGIDFSDIDE
-121 KFANMEREEELQLQ
+121 KFANMEREEEELQLQ
-135 KEQELQLLKGQECHD
+135 KEQECHD

-161 LPQKAELSQEE
+161 QPQKEELSQVEE
-172 EHSQE
+172 QPREENLSQE

-183 LPQEEELSQEEEHS
+183 LS
-197 QEVELNEELPQE
+197 QE

-218 DAELESQEG
+218 DAELQSQEG
-227 GQKDELPQEVNTPI
+227 GQKDDLSQEANTPI

-254 AEISEDDIP
+254 AEISEDDIS

-269 ISQTSEDDI
+269 ISQTSD
-278 PETSEDDIP
+278 
-287 ETSEDN
+287 
-293 ISQTSE
+293 

-311 EEVGMLISHLKE
+311 EEVGMLISHLKKNE
-323 NGSAAEEIERVEEAK
+323 SEAEEIEKVEETK
-338 VKEEAEAPKAAEAH
+338 VKEEAEVPKAAEAH
-352 VEKTPAEEKIVVS
+352 VEKTPEEAKVVVS
-365 QSDVENKKQ
+365 QSNVENKKLP
-374 SEYDETLD
+374 EYDETLD
-382 EDEAYASDR
+382 EDEAYASD
-391 HHFVIPKYVV
+391 HHHLVIPKYVV
-401 ALVCVVFVALLGG
+401 ALVSVVFVALLGG

-455 DTAKSVASL
+455 DTAKSVASS
-464 DDKTDAENAPVNGAQ
+464 DDKTDAANALANGAQ
-479 ANNEQTDHSQL
+479 ANNEQTDHAQL

-510 KMAEKASEYLNDPR
+510 KMAEKASVYLNDPR

-537 TVTVKSGQTL
+537 TVTAKSGQTL

-570 EIKSG
+570 EIKPG

>member
-41 GAGIQE
+41 GDGIQE

-108 VVNDGVDFSDIDE
+108 VVNDGIDFSDIDE
-121 KFANMEREEELQLQ
+121 KFANMEREEEELQLQ
-135 KEQELQLLKGQECHD
+135 KEQECHD

-161 LPQKAELSQEE
+161 LPQKEELFQEEEQPREE

-177 VELNED
+177 FELNED
-183 LPQEEELSQEEEHS
+183 LS
-197 QEVELNEELPQE
+197 QE

-218 DAELESQEG
+218 DAELQSQEG
-227 GQKDELPQEVNTPI
+227 GQKDELSREVNTPI

-254 AEISEDDIP
+254 AEISEDDIS

-269 ISQTSEDDI
+269 ISQTSD
-278 PETSEDDIP
+278 
-287 ETSEDN
+287 
-293 ISQTSE
+293 

-311 EEVGMLISHLKE
+311 EEVGMLISHLKKNE
-323 NGSAAEEIERVEEAK
+323 SEAEEIERVEEAK
-338 VKEEAEAPKAAEAH
+338 VKEEAEVPKAAEAH
-352 VEKTPAEEKIVVS
+352 VEKTPAEAKVVAS
-365 QSDVENKKQ
+365 QSNVEDKEQ
-374 SEYDETLD
+374 PEYAETLD
-382 EDEAYASDR
+382 EDEAYASD
-391 HHFVIPKYVV
+391 HHHLVIPKYVV
-401 ALVCVVFVALLGG
+401 ALVSVVFVALLGG

-440 PQPQPKPKP
+440 PHPQPKPKP
-449 KVVAPV
+449 TVVAPV
-455 DTAKSVASL
+455 DTAKSVASS
-464 DDKTDAENAPVNGAQ
+464 DDKTDAANALANGAQ
-479 ANNEQTDHSQL
+479 ANNEQTDHAQL

-510 KMAEKASEYLNDPR
+510 KMAEKASVYLNDPR

-537 TVTVKSGQTL
+537 TVTAKSGQTL

-570 EIKSG
+570 EIKPG

>member
-41 GAGIQE
+41 GDGIQE

-108 VVNDGVDFSDIDE
+108 VVNDGIDFSDIDE
-121 KFANMEREEELQLQ
+121 KFANMEREEEELQLQ
-135 KEQELQLLKGQECHD
+135 KEQECHD
-150 EEVVQEEQNAE
+150 EELVQEEQNAE
-161 LPQKAELSQEE
+161 QPQKEELSQEEELPREE

-177 VELNED
+177 VGLNED
-183 LPQEEELSQEEEHS
+183 LS
-197 QEVELNEELPQE
+197 QE

-218 DAELESQEG
+218 DAELQSQEG
-227 GQKDELPQEVNTPI
+227 GQKDDLSQEANTPI
-241 SEETVA
+241 SEDTVA

-254 AEISEDDIP
+254 AEISEDDIS

-269 ISQTSEDDI
+269 ISQTSD
-278 PETSEDDIP
+278 
-287 ETSEDN
+287 
-293 ISQTSE
+293 

-311 EEVGMLISHLKE
+311 EEVGMLISHLKKNE
-323 NGSAAEEIERVEEAK
+323 SEAEEIERVEEAK
-338 VKEEAEAPKAAEAH
+338 VKEEAEVPKAAEAH
-352 VEKTPAEEKIVVS
+352 VEKTPAEAKVVAS
-365 QSDVENKKQ
+365 QSNVEDKKQ
-374 SEYDETLD
+374 PEYAETLD
-382 EDEAYASDR
+382 EDEAYASD
-391 HHFVIPKYVV
+391 HHHLVIPKYVV
-401 ALVCVVFVALLGG
+401 ALVSVVFVALLGG

-449 KVVAPV
+449 TVVAPV
-455 DTAKSVASL
+455 DTAKSVASS
-464 DDKTDAENAPVNGAQ
+464 DDKTDAENVLANGAQ
-479 ANNEQTDHSQL
+479 ANNEQTDHAQL

-510 KMAEKASEYLNDPR
+510 KMAEKASVYLNDPR

-537 TVTVKSGQTL
+537 TVTAKSGQTL

-570 EIKSG
+570 EIKPG

>member
-1 MEGRKMS
+1 MN

-86 SFTPDNILKE
+86 SFTPDNIMKE

-121 KFANMEREEELQLQ
+121 KFANMEREEEELRLQ
-135 KEQELQLLKGQECHD
+135 KEQECHD

-161 LPQKAELSQEE
+161 QPQK
-172 EHSQE
+172 
-177 VELNED
+177 
-183 LPQEEELSQEEEHS
+183 EELSQEEEHS
-197 QEVELNEELPQE
+197 LEVELNENLSQE

-218 DAELESQEG
+218 NAELLSQEGGQKEELSQEG
-227 GQKDELPQEVNTPI
+227 GQKDELSQEVNTPI

-254 AEISEDDIP
+254 AEISEDDIS

-269 ISQTSEDDI
+269 ISQTSD
-278 PETSEDDIP
+278 
-287 ETSEDN
+287 
-293 ISQTSE
+293 

-323 NGSAAEEIERVEEAK
+323 NESEAEERVEEAK
-338 VKEEAEAPKAAEAH
+338 VKEEAEVPKVAEAH
-352 VEKTPAEEKIVVS
+352 VEKTPAEAKVVVS
-365 QSDVENKKQ
+365 QSNVENKKQ
-374 SEYDETLD
+374 PEYDETLD
-382 EDEAYASDR
+382 EDEAYASD
-391 HHFVIPKYVV
+391 HHHLVIPKYVV
-401 ALVCVVFVALLGG
+401 ALVSVVFVALLGG

-420 IYGKMQARQ
+420 IYGRMQARQ

-455 DTAKSVASL
+455 DTAKSVASS
-464 DDKTDAENAPVNGAQ
+464 DDKTDAENVLANGVQ
-479 ANNEQTDHSQL
+479 ANNEQTDHAQL

-510 KMAEKASEYLNDPR
+510 KMAEKASVYLNDPR

-537 TVTVKSGQTL
+537 TMTAKSGQTL

-570 EIKSG
+570 EIKPG

>member
-1 MEGRKMS
+1 MS

-41 GAGIQE
+41 GDGIQE

-108 VVNDGVDFSDIDE
+108 VVNDGIDFSDIDE
-121 KFANMEREEELQLQ
+121 KFANMEREEEELQLQ
-135 KEQELQLLKGQECHD
+135 KEQECHD

-161 LPQKAELSQEE
+161 LPQKEDLSQEEEQPREE

-183 LPQEEELSQEEEHS
+183 LS
-197 QEVELNEELPQE
+197 QE

-218 DAELESQEG
+218 DAELQSQEG
-227 GQKDELPQEVNTPI
+227 GQKDELSQEANTPI

-254 AEISEDDIP
+254 AEISEDDIS

-269 ISQTSEDDI
+269 ISQTSD
-278 PETSEDDIP
+278 
-287 ETSEDN
+287 
-293 ISQTSE
+293 

-323 NGSAAEEIERVEEAK
+323 NKSEAEEIERVEEAK
-338 VKEEAEAPKAAEAH
+338 VKEEAELPKAAEAH
-352 VEKTPAEEKIVVS
+352 VEKTPAEAKVVVS
-365 QSDVENKKQ
+365 QSNVENKKQ
-374 SEYDETLD
+374 PEYDETLD
-382 EDEAYASDR
+382 EDEAYASD
-391 HHFVIPKYVV
+391 HHHLVIPKYVV
-401 ALVCVVFVALLGG
+401 ALVSVVFVALLGG

-449 KVVAPV
+449 TVVAPV
-455 DTAKSVASL
+455 DTAKSVASS
-464 DDKTDAENAPVNGAQ
+464 DDKTDAENVLANGAQ
-479 ANNEQTDHSQL
+479 ANNEQTDHAQL

-510 KMAEKASEYLNDPR
+510 KMAEKASVYLNDPR

-537 TVTVKSGQTL
+537 TVTAKSGQTL

-570 EIKSG
+570 EIKPG

>member
-41 GAGIQE
+41 GDGIQE

-96 IINKPFAQFETV
+96 IVNKPFAQFETV
-108 VVNDGVDFSDIDE
+108 VVNDGIDFSDIDE
-121 KFANMEREEELQLQ
+121 KFANMEREEEELQLQ
-135 KEQELQLLKGQECHD
+135 KEQECHD
-150 EEVVQEEQNAE
+150 EEVVQEEQ
-161 LPQKAELSQEE
+161 PQKEKLSQEEEQPREE

-183 LPQEEELSQEEEHS
+183 LS
-197 QEVELNEELPQE
+197 QE

-218 DAELESQEG
+218 DAELQSQEG
-227 GQKDELPQEVNTPI
+227 GQKDELSQEANTPI

-254 AEISEDDIP
+254 AEISEDDIS

-269 ISQTSEDDI
+269 ISQTSD
-278 PETSEDDIP
+278 
-287 ETSEDN
+287 
-293 ISQTSE
+293 

-323 NGSAAEEIERVEEAK
+323 NKSEAEEIERVEEAK
-338 VKEEAEAPKAAEAH
+338 VKEEAEVPKAAEVH
-352 VEKTPAEEKIVVS
+352 VEETPAEAKVVAS
-365 QSDVENKKQ
+365 QSNVENKKQ
-374 SEYDETLD
+374 PEYDETLN

-391 HHFVIPKYVV
+391 HHLVIPKYVV
-401 ALVCVVFVALLGG
+401 ALVSVVFVALLGG

-449 KVVAPV
+449 TVVAPV
-455 DTAKSVASL
+455 DTAKSVASS
-464 DDKTDAENAPVNGAQ
+464 DDKTDAENVLANGAQ
-479 ANNEQTDHSQL
+479 ANNEQTDHAQL

-510 KMAEKASEYLNDPR
+510 KMAEKASVYLNDPR

-537 TVTVKSGQTL
+537 TVTAKSGQTL

-570 EIKSG
+570 EIKPG

-582 LELKRKG
+582 LKLKRKG

>member
-1 MEGRKMS
+1 MS

-41 GAGIQE
+41 GDGIQE

-108 VVNDGVDFSDIDE
+108 VVNDGIDFSDIDE
-121 KFANMEREEELQLQ
+121 KFANMEREEEELQLQ
-135 KEQELQLLKGQECHD
+135 KEQECHD

-161 LPQKAELSQEE
+161 LPQKEDLSQEE
-172 EHSQE
+172 EQPREEDLSQE

-183 LPQEEELSQEEEHS
+183 LS
-197 QEVELNEELPQE
+197 QE

-218 DAELESQEG
+218 DAELQSQEG
-227 GQKDELPQEVNTPI
+227 GQKDELSQEVNTPI

-254 AEISEDDIP
+254 AEISEDDIS

-269 ISQTSEDDI
+269 ISQTSD
-278 PETSEDDIP
+278 
-287 ETSEDN
+287 
-293 ISQTSE
+293 

-311 EEVGMLISHLKE
+311 EEVGMLISHLKKNE
-323 NGSAAEEIERVEEAK
+323 SEAEEIERVEEAK
-338 VKEEAEAPKAAEAH
+338 VKEEAEVPKAAEVH
-352 VEKTPAEEKIVVS
+352 FEKTPEEAKVVVS
-365 QSDVENKKQ
+365 QSNVENKKQ
-374 SEYDETLD
+374 PEYDETLD
-382 EDEAYASDR
+382 EDEAYASD
-391 HHFVIPKYVV
+391 HHHLVIPKYVV
-401 ALVCVVFVALLGG
+401 ALVSVVFVALLGG

-449 KVVAPV
+449 TVVAPV
-455 DTAKSVASL
+455 DTAKSVASS
-464 DDKTDAENAPVNGAQ
+464 DDKTDAENALANGAQ
-479 ANNEQTDHSQL
+479 ANNEQTDHAQL

-510 KMAEKASEYLNDPR
+510 KMAEKASVYLNDPR

-537 TVTVKSGQTL
+537 TVTAKSGQTL

-570 EIKSG
+570 EIKPG

>member
-41 GAGIQE
+41 GDGIQE

-96 IINKPFAQFETV
+96 IVNKPFAQFETV
-108 VVNDGVDFSDIDE
+108 VVNDGIDFSDIDE
-121 KFANMEREEELQLQ
+121 KFANMEREEEELQLQ
-135 KEQELQLLKGQECHD
+135 KEQECHD
-150 EEVVQEEQNAE
+150 EEVVQEEQ
-161 LPQKAELSQEE
+161 PQKEELSQEEEQPREE

-177 VELNED
+177 VELNEN
-183 LPQEEELSQEEEHS
+183 LS
-197 QEVELNEELPQE
+197 QE

-218 DAELESQEG
+218 DAELQSQEG
-227 GQKDELPQEVNTPI
+227 GQKDELSQEANTPI

-254 AEISEDDIP
+254 AEISEDDIS

-269 ISQTSEDDI
+269 ISQTSD
-278 PETSEDDIP
+278 
-287 ETSEDN
+287 
-293 ISQTSE
+293 

-323 NGSAAEEIERVEEAK
+323 NKSEAEEIERVEEAK
-338 VKEEAEAPKAAEAH
+338 VKEEAEVPKAAEAH
-352 VEKTPAEEKIVVS
+352 VEKTPAEAKVVVS
-365 QSDVENKKQ
+365 QSNVENKKQ
-374 SEYDETLD
+374 PEYDETLD

-391 HHFVIPKYVV
+391 HHLVIPKYVV
-401 ALVCVVFVALLGG
+401 ALVSVVFVALLGG

-449 KVVAPV
+449 TVVAPV
-455 DTAKSVASL
+455 DTAKSVASS
-464 DDKTDAENAPVNGAQ
+464 DDKTDAENVLANGAQ
-479 ANNEQTDHSQL
+479 ANNEQTDHAQL

-510 KMAEKASEYLNDPR
+510 KMAEKASVYLNDPR

-537 TVTVKSGQTL
+537 TVTAKSGQTL

-570 EIKSG
+570 EIKPG

>member
-41 GAGIQE
+41 GDGIQE

-108 VVNDGVDFSDIDE
+108 VVNDGIDFSDIDE
-121 KFANMEREEELQLQ
+121 KFANMEREEEELQLQ
-135 KEQELQLLKGQECHD
+135 KEQECHD

-161 LPQKAELSQEE
+161 QPQKEELSQVEE
-172 EHSQE
+172 QPREENLSQE

-183 LPQEEELSQEEEHS
+183 LS
-197 QEVELNEELPQE
+197 QE

-218 DAELESQEG
+218 DAELQSQEG
-227 GQKDELPQEVNTPI
+227 GQKDELSQEVNTPI

-254 AEISEDDIP
+254 AEISEDDIS

-269 ISQTSEDDI
+269 ISQTSD
-278 PETSEDDIP
+278 
-287 ETSEDN
+287 
-293 ISQTSE
+293 

-311 EEVGMLISHLKE
+311 EEVGILISHLKE
-323 NGSAAEEIERVEEAK
+323 NESEAEEIERVEEAK
-338 VKEEAEAPKAAEAH
+338 VKEEPEVPKAAEAH
-352 VEKTPAEEKIVVS
+352 VEKTPAEAKVVVS
-365 QSDVENKKQ
+365 QSNVENKKQ
-374 SEYDETLD
+374 PEYDETLD
-382 EDEAYASDR
+382 EDEAYASD
-391 HHFVIPKYVV
+391 HHRLVIPKYVV
-401 ALVCVVFVALLGG
+401 ALVSVVFVALLGG

-455 DTAKSVASL
+455 DTAKSVASS
-464 DDKTDAENAPVNGAQ
+464 DDKTDAENALANGAQ
-479 ANNEQTDHSQL
+479 ANNEQTDHAQL

-510 KMAEKASEYLNDPR
+510 KMAEKASVYLNDPR

-537 TVTVKSGQTL
+537 TVTTKSGQTL

-570 EIKSG
+570 EIKPG